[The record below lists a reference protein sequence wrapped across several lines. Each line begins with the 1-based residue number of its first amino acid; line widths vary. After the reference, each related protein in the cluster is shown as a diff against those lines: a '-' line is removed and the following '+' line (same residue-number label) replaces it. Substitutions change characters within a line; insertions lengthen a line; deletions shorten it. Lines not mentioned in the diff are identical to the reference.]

1 MKTLL
6 IGINSKYI
14 HPAMGAIQIAANSR
28 FPVILR
34 EFTIKDDPSNI
45 QKFLEESTAD
55 VIGFSVYIWN
65 ALIVKSLLGKIKT
78 DKIIILGGPEASYRP
93 EEYFAF
99 PNVTYLIKNEGE
111 ESFNELMEFLE
122 GARPVWEVSN
132 LYYRADLV
140 RYTFDRLPDISKI
153 KHDHSSIAEPENQYL
168 YLESSRGCP
177 YACSYCMASLEKQ
190 VRFFPMETVKQEI
203 LQAMEQNFRT
213 VKFLDR
219 SFNADPKR
227 MNEILKFIS
236 NHDNHHSVFQFEIV
250 GDTLKED
257 SIALIKTL
265 RRGLIRFEI
274 GIQSTNSA
282 VTQAVSRHQ
291 DFERLKKNLRS
302 IQENVVI
309 HLDLI
314 AGLPKEDRES
324 FIKTFNET
332 FALFPDELQL
342 GFLKELAG
350 TGIAKNRVLHGYVF
364 DPDPP
369 YEVVKNNYI
378 SNRELDEIRLAEI
391 GLNKYYNSGRFPKTM
406 KHLFEEQH
414 RDPYETFKKLG
425 NYLRENEAMALQPGD
440 LAKALFIALGN
451 QDGKRLLY
459 LIKQDYL
466 IFSKLK
472 PSLWWEYEISKE
484 EKALVF
490 KKFQKLYP
498 DLTKEILYRDTR
510 LEKCESDSET
520 EYFLIAYH
528 PKNVYYLTVK
538 K

>member
-34 EFTIKDDPSNI
+34 EFTIKDDLENI
-45 QKFLEESTAD
+45 LKCIEESTAD

-65 ALIVKSLLGKIKT
+65 AMMVKELLAKMKT
-78 DKIIILGGPEASYRP
+78 DKIIVLGGPEASYRP

-99 PNVTYLIKNEGE
+99 SSVTYLIKNEGE
-111 ESFNELMEFLE
+111 ESFNELMEFLD
-122 GARPVWEVSN
+122 GSRPVWEVSN
-132 LYYRADLV
+132 LYYRADAV
-140 RYTFDRLPDISKI
+140 RFTFDRLPDIAKI
-153 KHDHSSIAEPENQYL
+153 RHDHSVVAEPENQYL

-190 VRFFPMETVKQEI
+190 VRFFPMGTVKNEI
-203 LQAMEQNFRT
+203 LMALEQNFRT

-227 MNEILKFIS
+227 MNEILKFIQD
-236 NHDNHHSVFQFEIV
+236 HDNHHAVFQFEIV

-257 SIALIKTL
+257 TLTLIKTI

-274 GIQSTNSA
+274 GIQSTNPA
-282 VTQAVSRHQ
+282 VTKAVNRHQ
-291 DFERLKKNLRS
+291 DFGLLKTNLRA
-302 IQENVVI
+302 IIENVVI

-314 AGLPKEDRES
+314 AGLPGEDKES

-332 FALFPDELQL
+332 FELFPDELQL

-350 TGIAKNRVLHGYVF
+350 TEIAKNRIIHGYVF
-364 DPDPP
+364 GSDPP
-369 YEVVKNNYI
+369 YEVVKNKYI
-378 SNRELDEIRLAEI
+378 SKSELDEIRLAET

-406 KHLFEEQH
+406 KYLFEGEH
-414 RDPYETFKKLG
+414 RDPFETFKKLG
-425 NYLRENEAMALQPGD
+425 NYLRENETMALQPGD
-440 LAKALFIALGN
+440 LAKALFLALGS
-451 QDGKRLLY
+451 QDEKRLLY

-472 PSLWWEYEISKE
+472 PNLWWEYEISKE
-484 EKALVF
+484 EKAKIF
-490 KKFQKLYP
+490 QKFQKVYP
-498 DLTKEILYRDTR
+498 GLTKEILYRDTR
-510 LEKCESDSET
+510 LEKFETDSET
-520 EYFLIAYH
+520 EYFLVTYH
-528 PKNVYYLTVK
+528 PKNTFFLTIK